1 MKKKF
6 RFYYDL
12 LPVLADRPTTT
23 AEYNDDLM
31 DENDN
36 GYFTSED
43 EDDENSLNQIS
54 PNETRKETI
63 PSGMCFISH
72 VLFPALV

>member
-12 LPVLADRPTTT
+12 LPVLAGRPTTT

-43 EDDENSLNQIS
+43 EDDENSLNKIS
-54 PNETRKETI
+54 PNKTMKETI
-63 PSGMCFISH
+63 PSGM
-72 VLFPALV
+72 LLALD

>member
-43 EDDENSLNQIS
+43 EDDENSLNKIS
-54 PNETRKETI
+54 PNETMKETI
-63 PSGMCFISH
+63 PSGM
-72 VLFPALV
+72 LLALD